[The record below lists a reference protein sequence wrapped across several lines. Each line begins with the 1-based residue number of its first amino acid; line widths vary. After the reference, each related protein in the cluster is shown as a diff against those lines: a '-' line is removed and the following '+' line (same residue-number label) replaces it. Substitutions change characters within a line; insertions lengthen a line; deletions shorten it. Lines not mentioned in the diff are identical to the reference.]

1 MKIFEAQKGID
12 SIGRIMPLRDISL
25 KNISLSFV
33 KIVILSFSHSRLNG
47 GLFLLVEILVYSIKC
62 GM

>member
-1 MKIFEAQKGID
+1 MFLSRFVGNTQFVLISKSMKIFEAQKGID

-33 KIVILSFSHSRLNG
+33 KIVILSFFS
-47 GLFLLVEILVYSIKC
+47 FQT
-62 GM
+62 